1 MYLSHYIYPRK
12 TYFLFTFAKKK
23 PPKTPPPPQKKPRND
38 DNTKTFIVLNYL
50 FCPYSVVIRFI

>member
-23 PPKTPPPPQKKPRND
+23 PPKTPPLKKPRKKKQLAD
-38 DNTKTFIVLNYL
+38 ASTIV
-50 FCPYSVVIRFI
+50 